1 MRPRELTLRGF
12 RSYADEET
20 FEWQGRGLVGIVGP
34 IGSGKSSLLDAIAF
48 ALYGRTP
55 RIESGQKSLI
65 NQRRDAMQVALTF
78 EVGETQWKAVRA
90 LRRTGSAAHALYR
103 IEDGVDVVV
112 ADRAREMGEQIEAL
126 LGLDFDAFRRSVLLA
141 QNQFADFLEAT
152 GTARN
157 QVLKGVFGFDR
168 LDSMRAVAKER
179 LDVLDRQLATLA
191 GRRATAETDAK
202 DLESKRVELVAVEQ
216 RATALDELRLPF
228 EEAKE
233 VIKESEERLAEAEGR
248 LERLGEVGD
257 RIPDRERTEG
267 IFLNAGDAQ
276 TAITSAEE
284 ELAKTSATGE
294 ELAAHNGRVLEGV
307 GGRSGL
313 EEVGDLVSSWKAERA
328 GVGEAEVRLEATR
341 AAGLEAAASAK
352 GTREALAAARLSESE
367 AQLADEQAQLDL
379 AEARASLEAVHQ
391 AHRSHAVRDE
401 LVIGEACPVCD
412 QQVSVIPDVESPAS
426 LDSSARAV
434 DTAEENARR
443 VADGARKA
451 AAGAAAAAAEART
464 AEDAD
469 ATTSKQTAE
478 AVEVLE
484 ALRASLDVA
493 ATGVSE
499 RLGAGDPEELL
510 AHLRAEVVESD
521 GAVAKASAAEQ
532 AARAKLQS
540 LQEAASDAQAVLGS
554 LRTELATLSGTLG
567 VIVEVGEAPES
578 MQQAL
583 VALREGWIA
592 QQQAASGDKAKAGE
606 EAAAARI
613 ALRELLDAAGL
624 GENDDVVEVI
634 AAAHSERTAKEA
646 EVQLLEKRLG
656 DLEQLVDDEAD
667 FDASAE
673 VLRTLHTDLSPSRFL
688 EFVLDERRRA
698 LGDLASEHLEVLSAG
713 RYRFDES
720 GDFLIVDLTAADG
733 IRAPAS
739 LSGGETFLASL
750 ALALALAE
758 IVAREGGRLDAF
770 FLDEGFGSLD
780 PEHLDLA
787 MDGIERLITTGPD
800 RLVVVV
806 SHVPA
811 VRERVED
818 LIVLD
823 RDTTTGNTLVVSGAS
838 AP

>member
-1 MRPRELTLRGF
+1 VRPRELTLRGF
-12 RSYADEET
+12 RSYAEERT

-55 RIESGQKSLI
+55 RIEKGQKSLI
-65 NQRRDAMQVALTF
+65 NQRHDAMQVALTF
-78 EVGETQWKAVRA
+78 EVDGTQWKAVRA
-90 LRRTGSAAHALYR
+90 LRRTGTAAHALYR
-103 IEDGVDVVV
+103 VEDGVDVVV
-112 ADRAREMGEQIEAL
+112 ADRAREMGDQIEAL

-168 LDSMRAVAKER
+168 LDSMRAVVKAR
-179 LDVLDRQLATLA
+179 LDVLDKQLATLA

-216 RATALDELRLPF
+216 RAEALDELRLPF

-233 VIKESEERLAEAEGR
+233 VIKASEIRLAEAQSR
-248 LERLGEVGD
+248 LERLGDVGD
-257 RIPDRERTEG
+257 RIPDRERTELV
-267 IFLNAGDAQ
+267 FADVGDAGG
-276 TAITSAEE
+276 ALGSAEE
-284 ELAKTSATGE
+284 ELAQAGVAHT
-294 ELAAHNGRVLEGV
+294 ELAAHNGEMLEEV

-313 EEVGDLVSSWKAERA
+313 EEAGDLVSAWKAERT
-328 GVGEAEVRLEATR
+328 GVAEAEMRLESAR
-341 AAGLEAAASAK
+341 AAEMAAGALA
-352 GTREALAAARLSESE
+352 GATQEALVDARRSESDT
-367 AQLADEQAQLDL
+367 QLADEGARLRVV
-379 AEARASLEAVHQ
+379 EARTSLESVHE
-391 AHRSHAVRDE
+391 AHRVHAIRYD
-401 LVIGEACPVCD
+401 LVTGEACPVCT
-412 QQVSVIPDVESPAS
+412 QMVSVVPDLESPVS
-426 LDSSARAV
+426 LDASGAAV
-434 DTAEENARR
+434 DAAEEEARQ
-443 VADGARKA
+443 ATDTSRKA
-451 AAGAAAAAAEART
+451 AAVAAAAVADAKT

-469 ATTSKQTAE
+469 ATASRQAAE
-478 AVEVLE
+478 AAELLDS
-484 ALRASLDVA
+484 LRVRLNDTA
-493 ATGVSE
+493 AGVSD
-499 RLGAGDPEELL
+499 RLGTGDPEGLL
-510 AHLRAEVVESD
+510 AALRTEVVRSD
-521 GAVAKASAAEQ
+521 GAVADAKTIEQ
-532 AARAKLQS
+532 AALAKVQKLQEEASGAQTVLAS
-540 LQEAASDAQAVLGS
+540 LG
-554 LRTELATLSGTLG
+554 TELATLAGTLDL
-567 VIVEVGEAPES
+567 VVEIGEAPES
-578 MQQAL
+578 LQRAL
-583 VALREGWIA
+583 VALREEWIA
-592 QQQAASGDKAKAGE
+592 QQQAASDDKAKAGE
-606 EAAAARI
+606 EASAARI
-613 ALRELLDAAGL
+613 ALRDLLDAAGL
-624 GENDDVVEVI
+624 GESDDVVEVI
-634 AAAHSERTAKEA
+634 AAARTERTAKEA

-656 DLEQLVDDEAD
+656 DLEQLASDEAE

-733 IRAPAS
+733 IRSPAS
-739 LSGGETFLASL
+739 LSGGESFLASL

-787 MDGIERLITTGPD
+787 MDGIERLVTSGPD

-811 VRERVED
+811 VRDRVED

-823 RDTTTGNTLVVSGAS
+823 RDDATGNTLVVSGAS

>member
-12 RSYADEET
+12 RSYADEQT

-65 NQRRDAMQVALTF
+65 NQRHDAMQVALTF
-78 EVGETQWKAVRA
+78 EVGDTQWKAVRA
-90 LRRTGSAAHALYR
+90 LRRTGAAAHALYR
-103 IEDGVDVVV
+103 VEDGTDVVV
-112 ADRAREMGEQIEAL
+112 ADRAREMGDRIEAL

-168 LDSMRAVAKER
+168 LDSMRAVAKGR

-202 DLESKRVELVAVEQ
+202 DLESKRIELTAVEQ
-216 RATALDELRLPF
+216 RAEALDELRLPF

-233 VIKESEERLAEAEGR
+233 VIKESETRLSDAQSR
-248 LERLGEVGD
+248 LERLAEVGD
-257 RIPDRERTEG
+257 RIPDRERSER
-267 IFLNAGDAQ
+267 IFADAGEA
-276 TAITSAEE
+276 AVALSFAEE
-284 ELAKTSATGE
+284 ELAQATAAGA
-294 ELAAHNGRVLEGV
+294 ELAAHSSEVLEAV
-307 GGRSGL
+307 GGRGGL
-313 EEVGDLVSSWKAERA
+313 EEVGDLVSSWKAERV
-328 GVGEAEVRLEATR
+328 GVAEAEVRLEATR
-341 AAGLEAAASAK
+341 AAKLEADAAASVAEQA
-352 GTREALAAARLSESE
+352 RAAAVVAEAE
-367 AQLADEQAQLDL
+367 AQAADEQDRLHL
-379 AEARASLEAVHQ
+379 AGMRTSLEAVHQ
-391 AHRSHAVRDE
+391 EHRSHAIRSE
-401 LVIGEACPVCD
+401 LVVGEACPVCN
-412 QQVSVIPDVESPAS
+412 QPVSVIPDLEVPAS
-426 LDSSARAV
+426 LDSSAIAV
-434 DTAEENARR
+434 EVAEEKARR
-443 VADGARKA
+443 AADVARRA
-451 AAGAAAAAAEART
+451 AAVAAAAAADAKSADEAVVK
-464 AEDAD
+464 A
-469 ATTSKQTAE
+469 SKQVAE
-478 AVEVLE
+478 AVENLE
-484 ALRASLDVA
+484 TQRASLDLA
-493 ATGVSE
+493 ATSVSN
-499 RLGAGDPEELL
+499 RLGPGDPEELL
-510 AHLRAEVVESD
+510 TVLREDVVRSD
-521 GAVAKASAAEQ
+521 GAVAEANAAEQ
-532 AARAKLQS
+532 AARVKVQS
-540 LQEAASDAQAVLGS
+540 LQDAASGAQATLAA
-554 LRTELATLSGTLG
+554 LRTELATLAGTLD
-567 VIVEVGEAPES
+567 VVVEIGEAPES
-578 MQQAL
+578 LQGAL
-583 VALREGWIA
+583 VALRESWIG
-592 QQQAASGDKAKAGE
+592 QQQAASDDKTKAGE
-606 EAAAARI
+606 EASAARI
-613 ALRELLDAAGL
+613 ALRDLLEAAGL
-624 GENDDVVEVI
+624 GESDDVVEVI
-634 AAAHSERTAKEA
+634 AAAHTERTAKEA

-656 DLEQLVDDEAD
+656 DLEQLVDDEVD
-667 FDASAE
+667 LDASAE

-787 MDGIERLITTGPD
+787 MDGIERLVTTGPD

-811 VRERVED
+811 VRDRVED

-823 RDTTTGNTLVVSGAS
+823 RDAATGNTLVVSGS
-838 AP
+838 SPQ